1 MRWTRYAVPLVMA
14 AAMAACSDTAGLEDG
29 GSIGIRFAG
38 TTAPSAAAS
47 GTDAA
52 LGAGI
57 DLPGTNGTLT
67 LDDVRLIIR
76 EFELDLVDDR
86 CGDDSE
92 GSSGEGSSRDNDD
105 DCEKFKAPPAFVN
118 LPLEGDGAKIVEQ
131 QVPPGLYDELEL
143 EVKEVEDEPDD
154 DDSRDQKMVDLLAAI
169 RVQYPEW
176 PRKASLRVEGTFTP
190 VNGSPRAFTAYF
202 EAEIEI
208 EMEFNPP
215 LLIGPDDSAIVT
227 VEVDPSL
234 WFRLSDN
241 RVVDLS
247 AHDYAT
253 TGRVSEFEIE
263 LEKGFTR
270 TRFEH

>member
-1 MRWTRYAVPLVMA
+1 MRCIRYGLPLVMVA
-14 AAMAACSDTAGLEDG
+14 AVAACSDTAGLDG
-29 GSIGIRFAG
+29 GGLVGIRFSTAP
-38 TTAPSAAAS
+38 APSAAAT
-47 GTDAA
+47 GADAVLA
-52 LGAGI
+52 AGI

-76 EFELDLVDDR
+76 EFELDLVDDH

-92 GSSGEGSSRDNDD
+92 GPGVTGSSNDNDD

-118 LPLEGDGAKIVEQ
+118 LPLEGDGARIVEQ

-154 DDSRDQKMVDLLAAI
+154 DDSRDQKMVELLASI
-169 RVQYPEW
+169 RLQYPEW
-176 PRKASLRVEGTFTP
+176 PRTASLRVEGTFTP
-190 VNGSPRAFTAYF
+190 TGGAPRPFTAYF

-208 EMEFNPP
+208 ELEFHPP
-215 LLIGPDDSAIVT
+215 LLIGSDDSAIVT
-227 VEVDPSL
+227 VEVDPAL

-247 AHDYAT
+247 AYDYAT